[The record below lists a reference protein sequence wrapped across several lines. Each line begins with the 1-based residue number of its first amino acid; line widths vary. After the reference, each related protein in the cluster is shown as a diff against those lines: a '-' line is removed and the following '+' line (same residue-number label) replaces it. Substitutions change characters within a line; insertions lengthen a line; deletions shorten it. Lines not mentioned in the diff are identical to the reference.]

1 MFIAVLDLY
10 TTAPDRAA
18 ALAQLEAEREEVRAM
33 PGNLDFR
40 VYAARDNEEGV
51 AVIHEWADQP
61 SFTAYLASD
70 SFQRSGAVIRPLM
83 SAPSVSRRFEASLLE
98 TV

>member
-40 VYAARDNEEGV
+40 VYAARDNEEGGRGDPRMGRP
-51 AVIHEWADQP
+51 AV
-61 SFTAYLASD
+61 
-70 SFQRSGAVIRPLM
+70 V
-83 SAPSVSRRFEASLLE
+83 RRLPRL
-98 TV
+98 